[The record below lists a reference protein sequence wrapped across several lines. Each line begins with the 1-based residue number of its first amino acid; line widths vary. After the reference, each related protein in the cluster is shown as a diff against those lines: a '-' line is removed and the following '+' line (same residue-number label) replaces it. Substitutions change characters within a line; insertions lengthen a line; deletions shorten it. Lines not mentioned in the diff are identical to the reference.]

1 MIVNGKVLCC
11 ADHLFRF
18 CWGKLTVMFYFNLK
32 LLVPVFFF
40 FFMGRKQYYLEEK
53 TFSSFVSF
61 SEICDII
68 IYPSTFITV
77 IFSHLDFIFSLL
89 PHALAFLISN

>member
-1 MIVNGKVLCC
+1 
-11 ADHLFRF
+11 
-18 CWGKLTVMFYFNLK
+18 
-32 LLVPVFFF
+32 
-40 FFMGRKQYYLEEK
+40 MGRKQYYLEEK
-53 TFSSFVSF
+53 TLSSFVSF

>member
-1 MIVNGKVLCC
+1 
-11 ADHLFRF
+11 
-18 CWGKLTVMFYFNLK
+18 MFYFTQIISSC
-32 LLVPVFFF
+32 FFF

-53 TFSSFVSF
+53 TFSSFVYF
-61 SEICDII
+61 SEICDIM
-68 IYPSTFITV
+68 IYPSMFITV